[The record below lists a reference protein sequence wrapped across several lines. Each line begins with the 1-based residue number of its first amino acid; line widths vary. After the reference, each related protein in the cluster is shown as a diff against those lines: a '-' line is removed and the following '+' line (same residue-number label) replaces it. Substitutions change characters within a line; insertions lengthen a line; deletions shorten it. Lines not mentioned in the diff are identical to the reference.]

1 MLVFAALLACGMA
14 VTEANRSVREPQGTL
29 ARDLQSVWYLAIAI
43 TLPPWYALAAPIP
56 LAVHKLWRTRRML
69 IYRRIFSH
77 AAIGLAYGLASV
89 TFHSLPASVVGTS
102 PGTGR
107 HALYWV
113 LAVAACGMIGTVVN
127 YGFILVA
134 IRLSD
139 PDARI
144 RDLVGS
150 RESLTSD
157 LLELSLAVALALV
170 VAINPVLMALAL
182 PTVVLCRRYLMQAQL
197 LAQARIDAKTG
208 LLNAGTWQREAAA
221 EFYRALRS
229 DAPLALVMVDIDHFS
244 SVNETAGLAAGD
256 QVLQGIARTVTQNLQ
271 GSGLVGR
278 FGGEQFAILLPQTGG
293 DRGPAAGRTA
303 ARSHRRGADRHRGR
317 EPRGL
322 RVPADRLHR
331 DRHAGPVPAGA
342 RGTDRRRRHGAQ
354 RGQDH
359 RPQQGVRRTGR
370 RRVRLRCAVTPGCRA
385 FRAARQDG
393 CSGSAVPPAA
403 PDGHGWQADPLN
415 RQPPG
420 VVLAPCSGDRHD
432 LGGARGQRFAAGHR
446 VQDQCFPVEL
456 PVRERVPAAGV
467 SHPVDLVTGK

>member
-1 MLVFAALLACGMA
+1 MISIRLLARAAQVAGNPLNSVRSWQVWDLRGPLRGYVLAVPVVYAGVLAFAATTTSWQLRHALVFAALLACGIA

-29 ARDLQSVWYLAIAI
+29 ARDLQCVWYLAIAI

-56 LAVHKLWRTRRML
+56 LAVHKLCRTRRML
-69 IYRRIFSH
+69 IYRRVFSH
-77 AAIGLAYGLASV
+77 AAIGLAYGLASLA
-89 TFHSLPASVVGTS
+89 FHSLPASVIGTS

-113 LAVAACGMIGTVVN
+113 LAVAACGIAATVVN

-139 PDARI
+139 SGARI

-150 RESLTSD
+150 RESLTAD

-208 LLNAGTWQREAAA
+208 VLNAGTWQREAAA
-221 EFYRALRS
+221 ELYRALRS

-278 FGGEQFAILLPQTGG
+278 FGGEQFAILLPQTGETEARRLAERLRDHIAG
-293 DRGPAAGRTA
+293 EPIAIEDGNQAGFVFRLTVSIGIAILDRSRMALAELIGAADTA
-303 ARSHRRGADRHRGR
+303 LSEAK
-317 EPRGL
+317 
-322 RVPADRLHR
+322 
-331 DRHAGPVPAGA
+331 
-342 RGTDRRRRHGAQ
+342 T
-354 RGQDH
+354 
-359 RPQQGVRRTGR
+359 TGR
-370 RRVRLRCAVTPGCRA
+370 VCVVPGE
-385 FRAARQDG
+385 
-393 CSGSAVPPAA
+393 
-403 PDGHGWQADPLN
+403 
-415 RQPPG
+415 PG
-420 VVLAPCSGDRHD
+420 
-432 LGGARGQRFAAGHR
+432 
-446 VQDQCFPVEL
+446 
-456 PVRERVPAAGV
+456 
-467 SHPVDLVTGK
+467 

>member
-1 MLVFAALLACGMA
+1 MISIPRTGAVIRFAGNPLGSLRSWQVWDLRGPLRCYVLAVPVVYAGAFAFAAAATTWQPRHMLVFAALLACGMA
-14 VTEANRSVREPQGTL
+14 ATEANRSVREPQGTL

-89 TFHSLPASVVGTS
+89 TFHSLPASAVGTS
-102 PGTGR
+102 PGTGH

-139 PDARI
+139 PDTRF

-157 LLELSLAVALALV
+157 VLELSLAVALALV

-221 EFYRALRS
+221 EFYRARRS
-229 DAPLALVMVDIDHFS
+229 DAPLALVMVDIDHFN

-271 GSGLVGR
+271 GFGLVGR
-278 FGGEQFAILLPQTGG
+278 FGGEQFAILLPQTGETEARRMAERLR
-293 DRGPAAGRTA
+293 DHIAG
-303 ARSHRRGADRHRGR
+303 
-317 EPRGL
+317 EPIAIEDGS
-322 RVPADRLHR
+322 
-331 DRHAGPVPAGA
+331 HAGFVFRLTVSIGIAILDRSRRALAELIGA
-342 RGTDRRRRHGAQ
+342 ADKALSEAKT
-354 RGQDH
+354 
-359 RPQQGVRRTGR
+359 TGR
-370 RRVRLRCAVTPGCRA
+370 IKVCV
-385 FRAARQDG
+385 
-393 CSGSAVPPAA
+393 V
-403 PDGHGWQADPLN
+403 
-415 RQPPG
+415 PG
-420 VVLAPCSGDRHD
+420 VV
-432 LGGARGQRFAAGHR
+432 
-446 VQDQCFPVEL
+446 
-456 PVRERVPAAGV
+456 ER
-467 SHPVDLVTGK
+467 D

>member
-1 MLVFAALLACGMA
+1 MISIPRTGTIIRFAGNPLGPLRSWQVWDLRGPLRCYVLAVPVVYAGAFAFAATTTTWHLRHLLVFAALLACGMA

-107 HALYWV
+107 HALVWV
-113 LAVAACGMIGTVVN
+113 LAVAACGMIATLVN

-139 PDARI
+139 PDTRI

-157 LLELSLAVALALV
+157 VLELSLAVALALV

-221 EFYRALRS
+221 EFYRARRS
-229 DAPLALVMVDIDHFS
+229 DAPLALVMVDIDHFN

-271 GSGLVGR
+271 GFGLVGR
-278 FGGEQFAILLPQTGG
+278 FGGEQFAILLPQTGETEARRMAERLR
-293 DRGPAAGRTA
+293 DHIAG
-303 ARSHRRGADRHRGR
+303 
-317 EPRGL
+317 EPIAIEDGS
-322 RVPADRLHR
+322 
-331 DRHAGPVPAGA
+331 HAGFVFRLTVSIGIAILDRSRRALAELIGA
-342 RGTDRRRRHGAQ
+342 ADKALSEAKT
-354 RGQDH
+354 
-359 RPQQGVRRTGR
+359 TGR
-370 RRVRLRCAVTPGCRA
+370 NKVCVG
-385 FRAARQDG
+385 
-393 CSGSAVPPAA
+393 
-403 PDGHGWQADPLN
+403 
-415 RQPPG
+415 PG
-420 VVLAPCSGDRHD
+420 VIEPD
-432 LGGARGQRFAAGHR
+432 
-446 VQDQCFPVEL
+446 
-456 PVRERVPAAGV
+456 
-467 SHPVDLVTGK
+467 

>member
-1 MLVFAALLACGMA
+1 MISIPRTGTIIRFAGNPLGSLRSWQVWDLRGPLRCYVLAVPVVYAGAFAFAATTTTWQLRHLLVFAALLACGMA

-89 TFHSLPASVVGTS
+89 TFHSLPASMVGTS

-107 HALYWV
+107 HALVWV
-113 LAVAACGMIGTVVN
+113 LAVAACGMIATLVN

-139 PDARI
+139 PDTRI

-157 LLELSLAVALALV
+157 VLELSLAVALALV

-221 EFYRALRS
+221 EFYRARRS
-229 DAPLALVMVDIDHFS
+229 DAPLALVMVDIDHFN

-271 GSGLVGR
+271 GFGLVGR
-278 FGGEQFAILLPQTGG
+278 FGGEQFAILLPQTGETEARRMAERLR
-293 DRGPAAGRTA
+293 DHIAG
-303 ARSHRRGADRHRGR
+303 
-317 EPRGL
+317 EPIAIEDGS
-322 RVPADRLHR
+322 
-331 DRHAGPVPAGA
+331 HAGFVFRLTVSIGIAILDRSRRALAELIGA
-342 RGTDRRRRHGAQ
+342 ADKALSEAKT
-354 RGQDH
+354 
-359 RPQQGVRRTGR
+359 TGR
-370 RRVRLRCAVTPGCRA
+370 NKVCVG
-385 FRAARQDG
+385 
-393 CSGSAVPPAA
+393 
-403 PDGHGWQADPLN
+403 
-415 RQPPG
+415 PG
-420 VVLAPCSGDRHD
+420 VAEPD
-432 LGGARGQRFAAGHR
+432 
-446 VQDQCFPVEL
+446 
-456 PVRERVPAAGV
+456 
-467 SHPVDLVTGK
+467 

>member
-1 MLVFAALLACGMA
+1 MIDIRLRARAAQVAGNPLNSLRSWQVWDLRGPLRGYVLAVPVVYAGVLVFAATTTSWQLRHAVVFAALLACAIA

-29 ARDLQSVWYLAIAI
+29 ARDLQCVWYLAIAI

-56 LAVHKLWRTRRML
+56 LLVHKLCRTRRML
-69 IYRRIFSH
+69 IYRRVFSH
-77 AAIGLAYGLASV
+77 AAIGLAYGLASLA
-89 TFHSLPASVVGTS
+89 FHSLPASVIGAS

-113 LAVAACGMIGTVVN
+113 LAVAACGIAAAVVN

-139 PDARI
+139 RDARI

-150 RESLTSD
+150 RESLTAD
-157 LLELSLAVALALV
+157 LLELSLGVAVALV

-221 EFYRALRS
+221 EVYRALRS

-278 FGGEQFAILLPQTGG
+278 FGGEQFAILLPQTGETEARRLAERLR
-293 DRGPAAGRTA
+293 DHIAG
-303 ARSHRRGADRHRGR
+303 
-317 EPRGL
+317 EPIAIEDGN
-322 RVPADRLHR
+322 
-331 DRHAGPVPAGA
+331 HAGFVFRLTVSIGIAILDRSRRALAELIGA
-342 RGTDRRRRHGAQ
+342 ADTALSEAKT
-354 RGQDH
+354 
-359 RPQQGVRRTGR
+359 TGR
-370 RRVRLRCAVTPGCRA
+370 VCVVPGE
-385 FRAARQDG
+385 
-393 CSGSAVPPAA
+393 
-403 PDGHGWQADPLN
+403 
-415 RQPPG
+415 PG
-420 VVLAPCSGDRHD
+420 
-432 LGGARGQRFAAGHR
+432 
-446 VQDQCFPVEL
+446 
-456 PVRERVPAAGV
+456 
-467 SHPVDLVTGK
+467 

>member
-1 MLVFAALLACGMA
+1 MISIPRTGAVIRFAGNLLGSLRSWQVWDLRGPLRCYVLAVPVVYAGAFAFAATTTAWQLRQVLVFAALLACGVA

-56 LAVHKLWRTRRML
+56 LAVHKLYRTRRML

-89 TFHSLPASVVGTS
+89 TFHSLPAAVGMS

-113 LAVAACGMIGTVVN
+113 LAVAACGMIGTLVN

-139 PDARI
+139 PGARI

-157 LLELSLAVALALV
+157 VLELSLAVALALV

-197 LAQARIDAKTG
+197 LAQTRIDAKTG

-221 EFYRALRS
+221 EFYRARRS
-229 DAPLALVMVDIDHFS
+229 DAPLALVMVDIDHFN

-256 QVLQGIARTVTQNLQ
+256 QVLQDIARAVTQNLQ
-271 GSGLVGR
+271 GPGLVGR
-278 FGGEQFAILLPQTGG
+278 FGGEQFAILLPQTGETEARQMAERLR
-293 DRGPAAGRTA
+293 DHIAG
-303 ARSHRRGADRHRGR
+303 
-317 EPRGL
+317 EPIAIEDGN
-322 RVPADRLHR
+322 
-331 DRHAGPVPAGA
+331 HAGFVFRLTVSIGIAILDRSRRALAELIGA
-342 RGTDRRRRHGAQ
+342 ADTALSEAKT
-354 RGQDH
+354 
-359 RPQQGVRRTGR
+359 TGR
-370 RRVRLRCAVTPGCRA
+370 NRVCV
-385 FRAARQDG
+385 
-393 CSGSAVPPAA
+393 V
-403 PDGHGWQADPLN
+403 
-415 RQPPG
+415 PG
-420 VVLAPCSGDRHD
+420 VVEPGVDPPAGFQP
-432 LGGARGQRFAAGHR
+432 GAAS
-446 VQDQCFPVEL
+446 L
-456 PVRERVPAAGV
+456 
-467 SHPVDLVTGK
+467 

>member
-1 MLVFAALLACGMA
+1 MISIHRPGAVIRFAGNPLGSLRSWQVWDLRGPLRCYVLAVPVVYAAAFAFAATTTAWQLRHVLVFAALLACAMA
-14 VTEANRSVREPQGTL
+14 VTEANRSVHEPQGTL
-29 ARDLQSVWYLAIAI
+29 ARDLQSVWYLAIAV

-69 IYRRIFSH
+69 VYRRVFSH

-113 LAVAACGMIGTVVN
+113 LAVAACGMIGTLVN

-157 LLELSLAVALALV
+157 VLELSLAVALALV

-221 EFYRALRS
+221 EFYRARRS
-229 DAPLALVMVDIDHFS
+229 DAPLALVMVDIDHFN

-256 QVLQGIARTVTQNLQ
+256 QVLQDIARTVTQNLQ
-271 GSGLVGR
+271 GPGLVGR
-278 FGGEQFAILLPQTGG
+278 FGGEQFAILLPQTGETEARQMAERLR
-293 DRGPAAGRTA
+293 DHIAG
-303 ARSHRRGADRHRGR
+303 
-317 EPRGL
+317 EPIAIEDGN
-322 RVPADRLHR
+322 
-331 DRHAGPVPAGA
+331 HAGFVFRLTVSIGIAILDRSRRALAELIGA
-342 RGTDRRRRHGAQ
+342 ADNALSEAKT
-354 RGQDH
+354 
-359 RPQQGVRRTGR
+359 TGR
-370 RRVRLRCAVTPGCRA
+370 NKVCV
-385 FRAARQDG
+385 
-393 CSGSAVPPAA
+393 V
-403 PDGHGWQADPLN
+403 
-415 RQPPG
+415 PG
-420 VVLAPCSGDRHD
+420 VVEP
-432 LGGARGQRFAAGHR
+432 
-446 VQDQCFPVEL
+446 E
-456 PVRERVPAAGV
+456 
-467 SHPVDLVTGK
+467 

>member
-1 MLVFAALLACGMA
+1 MISIPRTGTIIRFAGNPLGSLRSWQVWDLRGPLRCYVLAVPVVYAGAFAFAATTTTWHLRHLLVFAALLACGMA

-107 HALYWV
+107 HALVWV
-113 LAVAACGMIGTVVN
+113 LAVAACGMIATLVN

-139 PDARI
+139 PDTRI
-144 RDLVGS
+144 CDLVGS

-157 LLELSLAVALALV
+157 VLELSLAVALALV
-170 VAINPVLMALAL
+170 VATNPVLMALAL

-221 EFYRALRS
+221 EFYRARRS
-229 DAPLALVMVDIDHFS
+229 DAPLALVMVDIDHFN

-271 GSGLVGR
+271 GFGLVGR
-278 FGGEQFAILLPQTGG
+278 FGGEQFAILLPQTGETEARRMAERLR
-293 DRGPAAGRTA
+293 DHIAG
-303 ARSHRRGADRHRGR
+303 
-317 EPRGL
+317 EPIAIEDGS
-322 RVPADRLHR
+322 
-331 DRHAGPVPAGA
+331 HAGFVFRLTVSIGIAILDRSRRALAELIGA
-342 RGTDRRRRHGAQ
+342 ADKALSEAKT
-354 RGQDH
+354 
-359 RPQQGVRRTGR
+359 TGR
-370 RRVRLRCAVTPGCRA
+370 NKVCVG
-385 FRAARQDG
+385 
-393 CSGSAVPPAA
+393 
-403 PDGHGWQADPLN
+403 
-415 RQPPG
+415 PG
-420 VVLAPCSGDRHD
+420 VIEPD
-432 LGGARGQRFAAGHR
+432 
-446 VQDQCFPVEL
+446 
-456 PVRERVPAAGV
+456 
-467 SHPVDLVTGK
+467 

>member
-1 MLVFAALLACGMA
+1 MISIPRTGTIIRFAGNPLGSLRSWQVWDLRGPLRCYVLAVPVVYAGAFAFAATTTTWHLRHLLVFAALLACGMA

-107 HALYWV
+107 HALVWV
-113 LAVAACGMIGTVVN
+113 LAVAACGMIATLVN

-139 PDARI
+139 PDTRI
-144 RDLVGS
+144 CDLVGS

-157 LLELSLAVALALV
+157 VLELSLAVALALV

-221 EFYRALRS
+221 EFYRARRS
-229 DAPLALVMVDIDHFS
+229 DAPLALVMVDIDHFN

-271 GSGLVGR
+271 GFGLVGR
-278 FGGEQFAILLPQTGG
+278 FGGEQFAILLPQTGETEARRMAERLR
-293 DRGPAAGRTA
+293 DHIAG
-303 ARSHRRGADRHRGR
+303 
-317 EPRGL
+317 EPIAIEDGS
-322 RVPADRLHR
+322 
-331 DRHAGPVPAGA
+331 HAGFVFRLTVSIGIAILDRSRRALAELIGA
-342 RGTDRRRRHGAQ
+342 ADKALSEAKT
-354 RGQDH
+354 
-359 RPQQGVRRTGR
+359 TGR
-370 RRVRLRCAVTPGCRA
+370 NKVCVG
-385 FRAARQDG
+385 
-393 CSGSAVPPAA
+393 
-403 PDGHGWQADPLN
+403 
-415 RQPPG
+415 PG
-420 VVLAPCSGDRHD
+420 VIEPD
-432 LGGARGQRFAAGHR
+432 
-446 VQDQCFPVEL
+446 
-456 PVRERVPAAGV
+456 
-467 SHPVDLVTGK
+467 